1 MAPPSFQLPGIPHFA
16 ADIFF
21 DPVSDSSYR
30 QILKSSSIIGGAQAI
45 NYIIGLLRI
54 KVVAVLLGP
63 SGVGLVGLYV
73 SVVGLVQT
81 FAQFGINESGV
92 REVAVAA
99 GGKDEQKIAQMVK
112 TLRRTCWFTGIFG
125 WVLTVALA
133 WPLSQWVFGSTD
145 HVWAL
150 AILGSVV
157 LLELVSGGQKALLQ
171 GFRRVGDL
179 ARIQIAFALLSTLLA
194 IGIYWWL
201 REDGIVPVIILTS
214 VVQLGVS
221 WWFARK
227 VSVSAVTQPWRQ
239 TWRNSKKLFQLG
251 SAFMYGALL
260 AGIVGLAIRALIVR
274 DLGIEAAGIYQAAWA
289 LSGMFGAFVLQA
301 MGTDFYPRLTASA
314 SINTDVN
321 RLVNEQIEVG
331 MLMTLPGVL
340 GAIVTAPWLIA
351 LFYSEQFLPS
361 QHLLPWFAIG
371 VFVQVVTWPLGMIQR
386 AKGAALWMF
395 VGQTHLNCLSLILV
409 VAGLPYFGLAAVG
422 WAFVLAGIAHGFLV
436 RFIAWRLSQYRMAG
450 NCIKILVLSAASI
463 CLGFVLES
471 TIKGPVGTAASM
483 GLFFLTSLLCV
494 RSLLRATGPNS
505 RVFRLIMGI
514 PGAGLL
520 LR

>member
-1 MAPPSFQLPGIPHFA
+1 MSTTNPSGG
-16 ADIFF
+16 
-21 DPVSDSSYR
+21 SSYG
-30 QILKSSSIIGGAQAI
+30 QILRSSSIIGGAQAI
-45 NYIIGLLRI
+45 NYIVGLVRL

-63 SGVGLVGLYV
+63 SGVGLVGLYI

-133 WPLSQWVFGSTD
+133 WPLSQWVFGSKD
-145 HVWAL
+145 HIWVL

-179 ARIQIAFALLSTLLA
+179 ARIQIASALLSTLLA
-194 IGIYWWL
+194 IGVYWWL
-201 REDGIVPVIILTS
+201 REDGIVPVIILSS

-221 WWFARK
+221 WWFARN
-227 VSVSAVTQPWRQ
+227 VSVSAVTQSWQQ

-301 MGTDFYPRLTASA
+301 MGTDFYPKLTAVAHDDHSVA
-314 SINTDVN
+314 
-321 RLVNEQIEVG
+321 RLVNEQIETG
-331 MLMTLPGVL
+331 LLLALPGVL
-340 GAIVTAPWLIA
+340 AAIGLASVLVDV
-351 LFYSEQFLPS
+351 FYSSKFEMAAEPLGWFTFGVLGQIVSWPIGMVLTAKGNTTWIYIS
-361 QHLLPWFAIG
+361 RTQGAVLHLLLTVILLALAGLKGVAWAFAAYVWVQCFVVFAISYRLSRLSLCRG
-371 VFVQVVTWPLGMIQR
+371 SLRLILIGILLCLAGLVAVDCLPRPYASIGVVFVSMLVALRCIKGLSARVGPHGKLGR
-386 AKGAALWMF
+386 L
-395 VGQTHLNCLSLILV
+395 LNRLSLI
-409 VAGLPYFGLAAVG
+409 
-422 WAFVLAGIAHGFLV
+422 IH
-436 RFIAWRLSQYRMAG
+436 
-450 NCIKILVLSAASI
+450 
-463 CLGFVLES
+463 
-471 TIKGPVGTAASM
+471 
-483 GLFFLTSLLCV
+483 
-494 RSLLRATGPNS
+494 
-505 RVFRLIMGI
+505 
-514 PGAGLL
+514 
-520 LR
+520 